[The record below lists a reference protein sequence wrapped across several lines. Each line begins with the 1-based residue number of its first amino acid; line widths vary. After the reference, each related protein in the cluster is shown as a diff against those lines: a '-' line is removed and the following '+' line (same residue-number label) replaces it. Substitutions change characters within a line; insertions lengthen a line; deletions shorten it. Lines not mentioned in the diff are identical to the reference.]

1 VSTVASAVGLDRR
14 LFFFEL
20 FEVESF
26 FLQHESRES
35 ALQCVSINLSPPN
48 SFSPSLSPIS
58 PISFPHPAVGAQAL
72 VLEALQQARRVEDVA
87 AACERRPALRLRRR
101 ARAIGVV
108 GRDLAADWALHALE
122 HSSFVASRAKQ
133 KITAKGRTLNA
144 RYGEKSETERCR
156 RFDSISRSE

>member
-1 VSTVASAVGLDRR
+1 MCPPLPRR
-14 LFFFEL
+14 LAWTGAYFFLSCSRLSF
-20 FEVESF
+20 F

-35 ALQCVSINLSPPN
+35 ALQCVSLNLSPPN
-48 SFSPSLSPIS
+48 SFSPSLS

-72 VLEALQQARRVEDVA
+72 VLEALQQARRVEHVA

-156 RFDSISRSE
+156 RFVSISISE

>member
-1 VSTVASAVGLDRR
+1 MSTVASAVGLDRR

-20 FEVESF
+20 FEVEFF

-35 ALQCVSINLSPPN
+35 ALQCVSLNLSPPN
-48 SFSPSLSPIS
+48 SFSPSLS

-72 VLEALQQARRVEDVA
+72 VLEALQQARRVEHVA

-156 RFDSISRSE
+156 RFDSISISE

>member
-58 PISFPHPAVGAQAL
+58 FPHPAVGAQAL
-72 VLEALQQARRVEDVA
+72 VLEALQQARRVEHVA

-156 RFDSISRSE
+156 RFVSISISE

>member
-20 FEVESF
+20 FEVEFF

-35 ALQCVSINLSPPN
+35 ALQCVSLNLSPPN
-48 SFSPSLSPIS
+48 SFSPSLS

-72 VLEALQQARRVEDVA
+72 VLEALQQARRVEHVA

-156 RFDSISRSE
+156 RFVSISISE